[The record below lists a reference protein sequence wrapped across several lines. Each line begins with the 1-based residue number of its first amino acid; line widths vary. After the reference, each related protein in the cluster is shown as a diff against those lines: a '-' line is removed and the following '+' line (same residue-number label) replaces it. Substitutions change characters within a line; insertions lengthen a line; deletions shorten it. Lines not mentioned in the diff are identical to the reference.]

1 MAISAIDSIGGLSI
15 NKLEP
20 ISMLSAP
27 VTGANNEGFSAQ
39 LVNAIK
45 NVDKLQNNA
54 TQKARLFTQE
64 VPNVELS
71 DVMVDSQKATISLQ
85 FAVQVRNKLVSAY
98 QEVMNM
104 QI

>member
-27 VTGANNEGFSAQ
+27 VTEANEGFSAQ